1 MDETTK
7 SKKLWGPLERS
18 ILTGSG
24 IDIGCG
30 LDPISPN
37 IRRFDVEHGDANEIT
52 KHVHDQF
59 DFVYASHCLEHMHDP
74 RKALIEWWQLVRVG
88 GHLFFIVP
96 DEDLYEQGVF
106 PSRFNPDHKVTFTIS
121 KAKSWSPVSLNV
133 LDLAQ
138 SLPNGQLV
146 KIVLQDQGYDR
157 RLLGMDHLY
166 RVVLRVSVFESI
178 RRSDVEVDVS
188 CLRQRG
194 CCRIMRQWIRPSGL
208 TRWLRFNASS
218 RKWPSLAMGANWL
231 CMS

>member
-7 SKKLWGPLERS
+7 TKKLWGPLERS

-30 LDPISPN
+30 PDPIN
-37 IRRFDVEHGDANEIT
+37 QNVRRFDVEHGDANEIT
-52 KHVHDQF
+52 KYVRDQF

-74 RKALIEWWQLVRVG
+74 RKALFEWWQLVRVG

-96 DEDLYEQGVF
+96 DEDLYEQGIF
-106 PSRFNPDHKVTFTIS
+106 PSLFNPDHKATFTIS
-121 KAKSWSPVSLNV
+121 KAKSWSPVSINV

-157 RLLGMDHLY
+157 RILRHGLSAPSDFTRFG
-166 RVVLRVSVFESI
+166 LRVFHA
-178 RRSDVEVDVS
+178 
-188 CLRQRG
+188 
-194 CCRIMRQWIRPSGL
+194 IRPLIGFTMDAVERLLSHYGPVDQ
-208 TRWLRFNASS
+208 TLRPDAVAQIQCIV
-218 RKWPSLAMGANWL
+218 KKVA
-231 CMS
+231 

>member
-37 IRRFDVEHGDANEIT
+37 VRRFDVEHGDANEIT
-52 KHVHDQF
+52 KYVHDQF

-121 KAKSWSPVSLNV
+121 KAKSWSPVSINV

-157 RLLGMDHLY
+157 RLLRHGPSLPS
-166 RVVLRVSVFESI
+166 RFARFCLRVYQAVR
-178 RRSDVEVDVS
+178 RRSGCIMPAPERLLSHYAPVDQT
-188 CLRQRG
+188 LRPDAVAQIQ
-194 CCRIMRQWIRPSGL
+194 CIVKKM
-208 TRWLRFNASS
+208 A
-218 RKWPSLAMGANWL
+218 
-231 CMS
+231 